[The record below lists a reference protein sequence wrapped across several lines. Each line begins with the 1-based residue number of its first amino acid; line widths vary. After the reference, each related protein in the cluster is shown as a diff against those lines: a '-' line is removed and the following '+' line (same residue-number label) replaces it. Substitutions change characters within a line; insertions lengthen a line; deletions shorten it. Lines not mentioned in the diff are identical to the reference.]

1 MVLTTC
7 LVPSF
12 RLADFGCNDH
22 VTDDLAALEIVAMF
36 VIICYYL
43 SPATG
48 DFFFFFF
55 FTGASLNFRLQMEE
69 PCSGF
74 HGVLAPP
81 TALLWNSPPQ

>member
-48 DFFFFFF
+48 DFFYRCF
-55 FTGASLNFRLQMEE
+55 LKLQIAD
-69 PCSGF
+69 G
-74 HGVLAPP
+74 G
-81 TALLWNSPPQ
+81 ALLWLPWSAGTPYRPALEQPSSIRGG

>member
-36 VIICYYL
+36 VIIFHQL
-43 SPATG
+43 LEI
-48 DFFFFFF
+48 F